1 MTENKL
7 SEKQEDKRNDEE
19 YWLAK
24 EEAIIPLLVNLADY
38 GFVVDHDCCRRGWTD
53 DPRVH
58 LRRGV
63 AERLQQA
70 RDKLQPGQNF
80 RVLDGWRPW
89 SLQKAASED
98 ARRQIVEAHPDWTAV
113 QIDSQIQIM
122 APPARIVPLFGSHRY
137 GGAVDLTI
145 IGPNGNDLE
154 MGVPVNYVI
163 GPEAALLHYEFRDN
177 LTEQERVGR
186 QNRRILLRAMEA
198 AGFDP
203 YLPEYWHWSHVDDII
218 MR

>member
-1 MTENKL
+1 MTKNKS
-7 SEKQEDKRNDEE
+7 SEKQEDKNSDEE

-24 EEAIIPLLVNLADY
+24 EQAILPLLVDLADY
-38 GFVVDHDCCRRGWTD
+38 GFVIDHDCHRQGWTD
-53 DPRVH
+53 DPRV
-58 LRRGV
+58 LVRRGLV
-63 AERLQQA
+63 ERLQQA
-70 RDKLQPGQNF
+70 RDKLQPRQNF
-80 RVLDGWRPW
+80 RVVDGWRPW
-89 SLQKAASED
+89 SVQKAAAED

-113 QIDSQIQIM
+113 QIDTQVQVM

-145 IGPNGNDLE
+145 IGPDGNNLE

-177 LTEQERVGR
+177 LTEQERAGR
-186 QNRRILLRAMEA
+186 QNRRILIRAMEA

-203 YLPEYWHWSHVDDII
+203 YLPEYWHWGYADDLFV
-218 MR
+218 R